1 MSRKTAPK
9 KNTEDKKSTKYKI
22 SVLKDH
28 TFNISEIL
36 GWIEIIC
43 KGKFYYR
50 QYKKNVVFTFSEVND
65 AFKFK
70 LRWEIS

>member
-1 MSRKTAPK
+1 MAKKTVAEKTKATKP
-9 KNTEDKKSTKYKI
+9 TKYKI
-22 SVLKDH
+22 SVLKDQN
-28 TFNISEIL
+28 FNMSEIL
-36 GWIEIIC
+36 EWIELIC

-50 QYKKNVVFTFSEVND
+50 QYKKNVVFTFSETDD